1 MASDSTKPDICVI
14 GAGSGGLTVAA
25 ASAAFGV
32 SVTLIERDKMGGD
45 CLNYGCV
52 PSKALIASG
61 KTAQSFRKADRFGI
75 ASVEPQIDFAAVNRH
90 VHDVIG
96 AIAPNDSVERFEGL
110 GVHVIKGDAR
120 FVDGETVE
128 VNGRRIK
135 ARRFVVATGSRPFVP
150 PIEGLKET
158 PYLTNETLFDLT
170 ECPVHLIV
178 IGGGPIGM
186 EMAQA
191 HRRLGAK
198 VTVIEGAKPLGK
210 DDPELAAVVLDRL
223 EKEGIQIEA
232 GAKVVK
238 VGGAAGAIDVTAE
251 RGGDTLTVSGS
262 HLLVAVGRQPNVD
275 TLNLEAG
282 GVEYQRSG
290 IKVGKDLRT
299 TNKRVYAIGD
309 VAGGPQF
316 THVAGYHGGLVLR
329 PLLFRLPVKT
339 KHEQMPHVTYTDPE
353 LGQVGP
359 TEQEA
364 RDAGQDVTT
373 VSWPYAENDRAQAE
387 RETEG
392 LIKIVV
398 GKRGKIVGAG
408 VAGAKA
414 GEMTN
419 LLALAVSKGMKLS
432 DLQGF
437 VSPYPT
443 LSEIAKRAATSYYAS
458 YTKKPVVRSAIA
470 FLRRF
475 G

>member
-1 MASDSTKPDICVI
+1 MADDTTNPDICVI

-32 SVTLIERDKMGGD
+32 PVTLIERDRMGGD

-52 PSKALIASG
+52 PSKALIAAG
-61 KTAQSFRKADRFGI
+61 KTAEMFRRADRFGVR
-75 ASVEPQIDFAAVNRH
+75 STQPQIDFAAVHAH
-90 VHDVIG
+90 VHGVIG
-96 AIAPNDSVERFEGL
+96 KIAPNDSVERFEGL
-110 GVHVIKGDAR
+110 GVDVIKGDAR
-120 FVDGETVE
+120 FVDPDTVA
-128 VNGRRIK
+128 VNGKRIK

-150 PIEGLKET
+150 PIEGLKDT
-158 PYLTNETLFDLT
+158 PHLTNETLFDLT
-170 ECPVHLIV
+170 RCPEHLLI

-191 HRRLGAK
+191 HRRLGAR
-198 VTVIEGAKPLGK
+198 VTVVEGATPLGK
-210 DDPELAAVVLDRL
+210 DDPDLTAVVLKRL
-223 EKEGIQIEA
+223 EAEGVVIEA
-232 GAKVVK
+232 NAKVVA
-238 VGGAAGAIDVTAE
+238 VSGIEGAITLRVE
-251 RGGDTLTVSGS
+251 RDGRRFEVRGS
-262 HLLVAVGRQPNVD
+262 HLLVAVGRQANVD
-275 TLNLEAG
+275 DLGLEAAG
-282 GVEYQRSG
+282 IAYDRSG
-290 IKVGKDLRT
+290 ITVGRDLRT
-299 TNKRVYAIGD
+299 SNRRVYAVGD

-329 PLLFRLPVKT
+329 PLLFRLPIRT
-339 KHEQMPHVTYTDPE
+339 KHDEMPHVTYTDPE

-359 TEQEA
+359 TEAEA
-364 RDAGQDVTT
+364 RAAGHDVAT
-373 VSWPYAENDRAQAE
+373 VSWSYEDNDRAQAE
-387 RETEG
+387 HETEG
-392 LIKIVV
+392 LVKFVV
-398 GKRGKIVGAG
+398 GKRGRIVGAG

-419 LLALAVSKGMKLS
+419 LLALAVSQGMKLS

-458 YTKKPVVRSAIA
+458 YTSKPVVRSAIA

>member
-1 MASDSTKPDICVI
+1 MASDTDKPDICVI

-32 SVTLIERDKMGGD
+32 SVMLIERDKMGGD

-52 PSKALIASG
+52 PSKALIAAG
-61 KTAQSFRKADRFGI
+61 KTAQTFRKAERFGVT
-75 ASVEPQIDFAAVNRH
+75 STEPQIDFAAVNRH
-90 VHDVIG
+90 VRDVIG

-110 GVHVIKGDAR
+110 GVDVVKGDAR
-120 FVDGETVE
+120 FLDGETLE

-150 PIEGLKET
+150 PITGLKET
-158 PYLTNETLFDLT
+158 PHLTNETLFDLT
-170 ECPVHLIV
+170 DCPKHLIV

-191 HRRLGAK
+191 HRRLGAD

-210 DDPELAAVVLDRL
+210 DDPELAEVVLKRL
-223 EKEGIQIEA
+223 AEEGIRIEVE
-232 GAKVVK
+232 AKVVD
-238 VGGAAGAIDVTAE
+238 VGGSPGAINVTAE
-251 RGGDTLTVSGS
+251 RGGERFTVSGS
-262 HLLVAVGRQPNVD
+262 HLLVAVGRQPNVEG
-275 TLNLEAG
+275 LGLEAAG
-282 GVEYQRSG
+282 IDFARSG
-290 IKVGKDLRT
+290 ITVGKDLRT
-299 TNKRVYAIGD
+299 TNKRVYAVGD

-329 PLLFRLPVKT
+329 PLLFRLPIKT
-339 KHEQMPHVTYTDPE
+339 KHEQIPHVTYTDPE

-359 TEQEA
+359 TEVEA

-373 VSWPYAENDRAQAE
+373 VSWPYAENDRAQTE

-419 LLALAVSKGMKLS
+419 LLALAVAQGMKLS

-443 LSEIAKRAATSYYAS
+443 LSEIAKRAATSYYSS
-458 YTKKPVVRSAIA
+458 YTTKPIVRSAIA

>member
-1 MASDSTKPDICVI
+1 MERISCDLLVI
-14 GAGSGGLTVAA
+14 GAGSGGLSVVAGA
-25 ASAAFGV
+25 AQMGADV
-32 SVTLIERDKMGGD
+32 VLLERHKMGGD

-52 PSKALIASG
+52 PSKALIAAG
-61 KTAQSFRKADRFGI
+61 KTAETFRKAERFGI
-75 ASVEPQIDFAAVNRH
+75 AASEPRIDFSAVNRH

-96 AIAPNDSVERFEGL
+96 AIAPNDSVERFEKL

-120 FVDGETVE
+120 FLDRETVE
-128 VNGRRIK
+128 VNGTAIK

-150 PIEGLKET
+150 PIEGLKDT
-158 PYLTNETLFDLT
+158 PHLTNETLFDLT
-170 ECPVHLIV
+170 ECPEHLIV

-198 VTVIEGAKPLGK
+198 VTVIEGAEPLGK
-210 DDPELAAVVLDRL
+210 DDPDLAAVVLGRL
-223 EKEGIQIEA
+223 EKEGIRIEA
-232 GAKVVK
+232 GAKVVS
-238 VGGAAGAIDVTAE
+238 VSGAEGAIEVTAA
-251 RGGDTLTVSGS
+251 RGDETFTISGS

-275 TLNLEAG
+275 TLDLEAG
-282 GVEYQRSG
+282 GIEYQRSG

-299 TNKRVYAIGD
+299 TNSRVYAIGD

-329 PLLFRLPVKT
+329 PLLFRLPIKV

-359 TEQEA
+359 TERQA
-364 RDAGQDVTT
+364 REAGQDVTT
-373 VSWPYAENDRAQAE
+373 VSWPYADNDRAQAE

-414 GEMTN
+414 GEITN

-443 LSEIAKRAATSYYAS
+443 LSEIAKRAATSYYSS
-458 YTKKPVVRSAIA
+458 YTEKPIIRRAIA
-470 FLRRF
+470 FLQRF